1 MPLELLRT
9 TNGTTNRY
17 WYERD
22 GLGNVVALTDRN
34 GTVVDQYAYGL
45 WGKPTIVSE
54 SVPQQLRYQG
64 YWYDNELG
72 WYWLTTGAY
81 DPALERFLQPDP
93 SEQDGL
99 YSYAYVNDDPV
110 DVNDPSGF
118 AAAPMYCDSRCEGL
132 IVLFNVWPTGM
143 SAEQFVATGGSLDAP
158 IQGGYDAGSH
168 QGTTIRQRRAMGGV
182 EVRPT
187 RYRCHQPSATGKC
200 RLLWWPLVR
209 PRIGRL
215 GLIPSPE

>member
-45 WGKPTIVSE
+45 SGKPTIVSE

-72 WYWLTTGAY
+72 WYWLTSRSY
-81 DPALERFLQPDP
+81 DPSLERFLQPDP

-110 DVNDPSGF
+110 ALALEWSQD
-118 AAAPMYCDSRCEGL
+118 
-132 IVLFNVWPTGM
+132 
-143 SAEQFVATGGSLDAP
+143 
-158 IQGGYDAGSH
+158 
-168 QGTTIRQRRAMGGV
+168 
-182 EVRPT
+182 
-187 RYRCHQPSATGKC
+187 
-200 RLLWWPLVR
+200 
-209 PRIGRL
+209 
-215 GLIPSPE
+215 